1 MDTDWQRSLR
11 TITLVSNNYAPAAGI
26 FCAGYFLHV
35 IGVPILRNA
44 RQPENNKRDLFLGYF
59 FVFISYIIIGGLGY
73 IGFIGYTFQEYFAMM
88 SQTKESGQI
97 NQNCMTMF
105 PYQDVMA
112 FIIRLSIFLM
122 ILSGFP
128 MLHYFVGKLIEEL
141 LFRGKEISRF
151 THRAILIGLNV
162 VGFLFAIFYPNV
174 GSVLAYV
181 GSISGFLIIYTIPV
195 LVHLS

>member
-88 SQTKESGQI
+88 S
-97 NQNCMTMF
+97 
-105 PYQDVMA
+105 
-112 FIIRLSIFLM
+112 
-122 ILSGFP
+122 
-128 MLHYFVGKLIEEL
+128 
-141 LFRGKEISRF
+141 
-151 THRAILIGLNV
+151 
-162 VGFLFAIFYPNV
+162 
-174 GSVLAYV
+174 
-181 GSISGFLIIYTIPV
+181 
-195 LVHLS
+195 